1 MQFKRKNAFTNH
13 YDFVHSPHYMELKE
27 AKTLKDLAK
36 ITGFTESTISRT
48 LNGIGTK
55 YRISKDTQKKI
66 IEAANEANFSFNE
79 NARGLRLRKTMTVG
93 FIVPDIS
100 NSFFAKMASLVER
113 EARLH
118 KYAVFLCDSDNSTE
132 VEQASITLLQKRK
145 VDGIIVCPIG
155 LESEHLVKLYKETPL
170 VLVDR
175 YFPKIDIP
183 FVTSNDVLDSYKVVQ
198 HLISKGHKKIAC
210 IQGVEHTS
218 QNDMRIEG
226 YKKALEDNDIAF
238 DPKLLIG
245 NSFSEENGYN
255 AAQQIIGMPKTKR
268 PTAIFSL
275 SSIITLG
282 ALKSFTEAGLKIPE
296 DFSIVSFDEQE
307 YSALLATPLTT
318 IGQPKEEM
326 GTKAF
331 QMLLAQ
337 MDSEKEE
344 NLKQKGLLL
353 PTQLNFRDSI
363 KAP

>member
-1 MQFKRKNAFTNH
+1 
-13 YDFVHSPHYMELKE
+13 MELKE

-55 YRISKDTQKKI
+55 YRISKETQKKI
-66 IEAANEANFSFNE
+66 MEAANEASFSFNE
-79 NARGLRLRKTMTVG
+79 NARGLRLKKTMTVG

-132 VEQASITLLQKRK
+132 VEKASIHLLQKRK
-145 VDGIIVCPIG
+145 VDGMVVCPIG
-155 LESEHLVKLYKETPL
+155 LEYEHLTKLYKETPL

-183 FVTSNDVLDSYKVVQ
+183 FVTSNDGLDSYKAVQ
-198 HLISKGHKKIAC
+198 HLISKGHTKIAC
-210 IQGVEHTS
+210 IQGVENTS
-218 QNDMRIEG
+218 QNDMRVKG
-226 YKKALEDNDIAF
+226 YKKALKDNGLVF
-238 DPKLLIG
+238 NPKFLIG
-245 NSFSEENGYN
+245 NSFSEENGYD
-255 AAQQIIGMPKTKR
+255 AAQQIITMPKTKR

-331 QMLLAQ
+331 QMLLNQ
-337 MDSEKEE
+337 MGSEKK
-344 NLKQKGLLL
+344 LKQKGMLL

-363 KAP
+363 KPL

>member
-1 MQFKRKNAFTNH
+1 MK
-13 YDFVHSPHYMELKE
+13 LKE

-36 ITGFTESTISRT
+36 VTGFTESTISRT

-55 YRISKDTQKKI
+55 YRISTETQKKI
-66 IEAANEANFSFNE
+66 IDAANEANFKFNE
-79 NARGLRLRKTMTVG
+79 NARGLRLKKTMTVG

-100 NSFFAKMASLVER
+100 NSFFAKMASLIER

-132 VEQASITLLQKRK
+132 VEKASINLLQKRK

-155 LESEHLVKLYKETPL
+155 LESKHLQKLYQETPL

-175 YFPKIDIP
+175 YFPKIPLP
-183 FVTSNDVLDSYKVVQ
+183 FVTSDDGLDSYKVVQ
-198 HLISKGHKKIAC
+198 HLISKGHSKIAC
-210 IQGVEHTS
+210 IQGVENTS
-218 QNDMRIEG
+218 QNNMRVKG
-226 YKKALEDNDIAF
+226 YKNALQDNGLAF
-238 DPKLLIG
+238 DSKFLMG
-245 NSFSEENGYN
+245 NSFSEKNGYY
-255 AAQQIIGMPKTKR
+255 AAQQIIAMPKKKR

-282 ALKSFTEAGLKIPE
+282 ILKSFTEAGLKVPL

-331 QMLLAQ
+331 QLLRNQ
-337 MDSEKEE
+337 MESKTKLHQE
-344 NLKQKGLLL
+344 GMLL
-353 PTQLNFRDSI
+353 PTRLNFRDSI
-363 KAP
+363 KAL